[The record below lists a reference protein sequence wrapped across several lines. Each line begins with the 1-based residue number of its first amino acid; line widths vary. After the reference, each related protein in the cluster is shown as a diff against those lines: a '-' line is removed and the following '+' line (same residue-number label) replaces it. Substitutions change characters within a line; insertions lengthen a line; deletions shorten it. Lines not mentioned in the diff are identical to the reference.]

1 MTNEQRL
8 KALEMLLNGK
18 SYEDVG
24 KYFCVSTTVIW
35 EMFHRALKDVK
46 STQSDESNCKY
57 KRLIRCIN
65 EKYGNV
71 PVAAKEIGVA
81 HSTLLNVV
89 KGNSDTRKSV
99 IVAVLKA
106 TGLTFEE
113 AFYEDFIEESE
124 QGEN

>member
-24 KYFCVSTTVIW
+24 KHFCVSKTVIW
-35 EMFHRALKDVK
+35 EMFHGALKDIKV
-46 STQSDESNCKY
+46 TQSDESNCKY
-57 KRLIRCIN
+57 KRLIKCIN

-81 HSTLLNVV
+81 HSILLNAV

-113 AFYEDFIEESE
+113 AFYEDFIEEPE

>member
-24 KYFCVSTTVIW
+24 NHFCVSKAVIW
-35 EMFHRALKDVK
+35 EMFHGALKDIK

-57 KRLIRCIN
+57 KRLIKCIN

-71 PVAAKEIGVA
+71 PVAARRSALLIAPCLMQLREIP
-81 HSTLLNVV
+81 TLVN
-89 KGNSDTRKSV
+89 
-99 IVAVLKA
+99 
-106 TGLTFEE
+106 
-113 AFYEDFIEESE
+113 
-124 QGEN
+124 Q